1 MKKPPIS
8 FPAKSLIILFSLLLL
23 AGCSSNK
30 TSADPNDPFEG
41 YNRAMFTF
49 NDKLDQYILKPVAKG
64 YDFIMPSPVQKG
76 VSNFFSNLDDVIVL
90 ANDLF
95 QLKFSRAAS
104 DTGRILINSTL
115 GLFGLIDWASD
126 LGLEKHNED
135 FGQTLGYWGAPA
147 GPYFVLPFLGP
158 STIRDASGLAVDTA
172 QLDPIYNELNE
183 GLPAPRRDNETA
195 IWGLTITKAI
205 DTRTQLLKA
214 GNILEEAALDRYIF
228 IREAYM
234 QRRQNLIYDGSP
246 PDDSDFDES
255 ELFED

>member
-1 MKKPPIS
+1 MKKSSIS
-8 FPAKSLIILFSLLLL
+8 FPAKSLIIIFSLLLL
-23 AGCSSNK
+23 VGCSSNK
-30 TSADPNDPFEG
+30 TNPDPNDPFEG

-49 NDKLDQYILKPVAKG
+49 NDNLDQYVLKPVAKG

-76 VSNFFSNLDDVIVL
+76 VSNFFSNLDDIVVL

-95 QLKFSRAAS
+95 QFKFTQAAS
-104 DTGRILINSTL
+104 DTGRLLINSTL
-115 GLFGLIDWASD
+115 GLFGLIDWATD

-135 FGQTLGYWGAPA
+135 FGQTLGYWGAPP

-158 STIRDASGLAVDTA
+158 STIRDAPGIAVDTA
-172 QLDPIYNELNE
+172 YFDPIYNEP
-183 GLPAPRRDNETA
+183 GKGFPAPRRNNESA
-195 IWGLTITKAI
+195 IWGLTIIKAI

-234 QRRQNLIYDGSP
+234 QRRKNLVYDGNP
-246 PDDSDFDES
+246 PEDDDFDES
-255 ELFED
+255 DLFED